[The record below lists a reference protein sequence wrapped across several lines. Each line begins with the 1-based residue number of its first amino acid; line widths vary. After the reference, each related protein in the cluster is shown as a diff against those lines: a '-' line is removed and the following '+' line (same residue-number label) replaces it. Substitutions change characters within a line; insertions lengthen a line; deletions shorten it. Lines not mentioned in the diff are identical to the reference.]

1 MIIQELSRLYERL
14 ANDPES
20 SEEDAP
26 PRNYSTENVRWVFEI
41 NTDGKLVHVH
51 QFTDDQS
58 DGRAA
63 VRLMAVPEHTTRSGV
78 KPIPFFL
85 CDLVAYFTGLDE
97 KHGAEKFMAARG
109 LHKDVLSECDDVGAQ
124 AILKYFDQE
133 DPLGSIREDI
143 GAELGE
149 SSGFVV
155 FQLVGDDGWLHQR
168 PRVRRAWSDFC
179 DRSNED
185 EVVGQCSV
193 TGEYGAI
200 ERLFPQV
207 TGIPGAQ
214 TSGASL
220 VSFNCDSFTSY
231 GKKKA
236 YNASISRTVAFNA
249 GAALRYL
256 FRDGQHRMRF
266 GDTTVLFWADRS
278 APEEESVFR
287 AILTG
292 RSAED
297 SAAVQRLRNLFA
309 DMRAGRRIENLDLET
324 RFYVLGLSPNTAR
337 LSVRFFSVDSLE
349 NITRNFGSYLRDI
362 QMIGCD
368 TTSIFSL
375 ICQSAFYDGRH
386 REPRLKNVPH
396 TLVHSCMDA
405 MLKGTQFPHMLYM
418 AMLARMR
425 ADQGRKNR
433 GDMGERA
440 SIMKAYI
447 VRKRRLKGLDDSEG
461 KDLKM
466 SLSNENDNQG
476 YVLGRVF
483 AVMERAQSAAIG
495 SVGAS
500 ITDRYIGA
508 ASTTPGRVF
517 PNLFRGLQNN
527 MSKIRKEK
535 TGWAINL
542 DKEISAAVAL
552 LDGDK
557 SLPAFLDEEGQ
568 GQFFIGYYQEREKLW
583 QKKETT
589 EAVVSNGNVED

>member
-1 MIIQELSRLYERL
+1 MIIQELSKLYERL
-14 ANDPES
+14 DDDPDI

-26 PRNYSTENVRWVFEI
+26 PRNYSNEKVRWVFEI
-41 NTDGKLVHVH
+41 NNDGKLVHVH

-58 DGRAA
+58 DGRA
-63 VRLMAVPEHTTRSGV
+63 VTKSMVVPEHTTRCGT

-85 CDLVAYFTGLDE
+85 CDAVAYFTGLDE
-97 KHGAEKFMAARG
+97 KHGAEKFMAARS
-109 LHKDVLSECDDVGAQ
+109 LHRDILSECNDVGAQ
-124 AILKYFDQE
+124 AVIKYFDQE
-133 DPLGSIREDI
+133 DILGSIREDI
-143 GAELGE
+143 AAELGE
-149 SSGFVV
+149 SSGFVI
-155 FQLVGDDGWLHQR
+155 FQLAGDDGWLHQR
-168 PRVRRAWSDFC
+168 SKVRRAWGDYC
-179 DRSNED
+179 DQSNGE
-185 EVVGQCSV
+185 EVLGQCSV

-220 VSFNCDSFTSY
+220 VSFNCDSFASY
-231 GKKKA
+231 GKKQA
-236 YNASISRTVAFNA
+236 YNASISSKVAFNA

-256 FRDGQHRMRF
+256 FRDGQHKMRF
-266 GDTTVLFWADRS
+266 GDTTVLFWADRP
-278 APEEESVFR
+278 APAEESLFR
-287 AILTG
+287 AMLG
-292 RSAED
+292 GKQAED
-297 SAAVQRLRNLFA
+297 SVVVERLKNLFA
-309 DMRAGRRIENLDLET
+309 DMRTGRRIENLDLKT
-324 RFYVLGLSPNTAR
+324 RFYVLGLSPNAAR

-375 ICQSAFYDGRH
+375 MRQSALLGD
-386 REPRLKNVPH
+386 LKNVPH

-405 MLKGTQFPHMLYM
+405 MLKGTQFPRMLYM
-418 AMLARMR
+418 AMLVRMR
-425 ADQGRKNR
+425 ADQGSNKPW
-433 GDMGERA
+433 DMGERA
-440 SIMKAYI
+440 SVMKAYI
-447 VRKRRLKGLDDSEG
+447 VRKHRLKGLDDSEG
-461 KDLKM
+461 KGLKM
-466 SLSNENDNQG
+466 SLSNENDNRG